1 MIQPSILFL
10 NPSFEGSE
18 IFQKNIQWLE
28 NLTIQTGFKFDRY
41 NRDSANKILKC
52 FIQHI
57 YYIFIK
63 DVYKRSSTF
72 VIVCTYIEKK

>member
-1 MIQPSILFL
+1 MIRPSILFL
-10 NPSFEGSE
+10 NPSSEGSE
-18 IFQKNIQWLE
+18 VFQKNIQWLE
-28 NLTIQTGFKFDRY
+28 NLTIQADFKFDRY
-41 NRDSANKILKC
+41 NRDSANKILNC

-63 DVYKRSSTF
+63 DAYKRSSTF